1 MSQSVE
7 KNTVVSF
14 HYTLKDK
21 ETGSV
26 IESSRE
32 GGQPVT
38 FLVGAGE
45 IIPGLESRMIGMTSG
60 EVREIEVPAEE
71 AYGPRNP
78 ELVQKAPREYFQN
91 VPLEKGLPLQA
102 QTPEGRVINM
112 VVVDFDEQ
120 TVTVDMNHPLAGK
133 DLLFEVEILDV
144 REATPD
150 EILHRHAHGPG
161 GAQH

>member
-1 MSQSVE
+1 MAQSVE

-32 GGQPVT
+32 AGQPVT

-45 IIPGLESRMIGMTSG
+45 IIPGLESRMIGMEAG
-60 EVREIEVPAEE
+60 ESREIEVPAEE
-71 AYGPRNP
+71 AYGQRDPN
-78 ELVQKAPREYFQN
+78 LIQKAPREYFQN
-91 VPLEKGLPLQA
+91 VPLQKGLPLQA

-112 VVVDFDEQ
+112 VVVDFDEN
-120 TVTVDMNHPLAGK
+120 TVTVDMNHPLAGR
-133 DLLFEVEILDV
+133 DLLFEVEVIDV

-161 GAQH
+161 GHPH

>member
-21 ETGSV
+21 ETGAV
-26 IESSRE
+26 IESSKE
-32 GGQPVT
+32 SGQPVT

-45 IIPGLESRMIGMTSG
+45 IIPGLEARMMGMGAG
-60 EVREIEVPAEE
+60 ESKSIEVPAGE
-71 AYGPRNP
+71 AYGEKNP
-78 ELVQKAPREYFQN
+78 ELIQKAPREYFQN

-102 QTPEGRVINM
+102 QTPEGGVVNM
-112 VVVDFDEQ
+112 VVVDFDDEN
-120 TVTVDMNHPLAGK
+120 VTVDMNHPLAGR
-133 DLLFEVEILDV
+133 DLIFDVEILNI

-150 EILHRHAHGPG
+150 EVLHRHAHGPG
-161 GAQH
+161 GHQH